1 MKKEN
6 REIIINENYSNN
18 NNLLFTK
25 LTENIINT
33 ENDNINNDKNDSINL
48 FDISN
53 SFSIKGEKEVQDL
66 YEKNQILTEKYLPT
80 VSYSDLETEN
90 NNNFIIAFKFNN
102 EYLIP
107 MELIFFSELNKKI
120 KAKNLITNQ
129 IIEINKEKVF
139 IQKIDSLNK
148 IENFSKIKIINEL
161 SILYNLMLNFEEEK
175 FYININNILISF
187 LIDNEYLLSN
197 FEEKFISF
205 NRTNKFY
212 LIKKIGKKL
221 SLKYFKNIINILNEN
236 IYNIYYDLISNVFN
250 LFEFFDNNCFLLINL
265 GKNLNIKFN
274 LISFFNNNFFNKNLL
289 FSEEEKQR
297 KFIKLEFLVENEIKN
312 FYSKNKLNNAI
323 IQAIQNLCNFNGE
336 IINLIWKIL
345 NEINMNIIFI
355 DIFKILLLSYLIY
368 NYKKYINSK
377 TININNNNNNSNIIF
392 YSNILIINAFKYLC
406 DTISIQLKNN
416 KNNNNF
422 EFDEENLN
430 LLFIYYS
437 TDNNLNSI
445 IDNFIFKSINEKIGL
460 NKILL
465 ENFNIFYSNYE
476 KNLTNNEKILIKFF
490 EEIVSIK
497 FNSSIYLDFDN
508 FNSLTELLLS
518 NILISFKI
526 LENEEN
532 KNEKFDFIQIWYFY
546 LENILDYNE
555 FFRKDLSI
563 EFVEKYKIIDYCNYY
578 KNKFFIEMSYQNFF
592 NNFLP
597 ILSDI
602 DSNFNV
608 DKNDYYDNK
617 IKSFL
622 NDIKN
627 FENIDEKFEINTEK
641 KIISIDYNIYNILFN
656 LLLNVYN
663 EKANLIQKN
672 FKLFIK
678 RKNFLNIKKKCI
690 LIQNFYRKYFYRKIT
705 NFDKEN
711 IGNYLL
717 NKYKNKDKILIKLIF
732 DVKNKIL
739 LLNQENKLLRKKI
752 NNNISLR
759 KNNNNNDNNSNI
771 SINNQI
777 SNSNSIKNSKISNLT
792 LNITNSSFNNN
803 YNNNNFN
810 NSSMISEYSI
820 KNNDSKEVIILKNKL
835 ANSKK
840 KYKDLINT
848 AIKYQE
854 KMDNFIKIINN
865 KKEIKDILN
874 KNGIK
879 FN

>member
-1 MKKEN
+1 MKKQN
-6 REIIINENYSNN
+6 KEIIINENYSNN

-25 LTENIINT
+25 LNENIINT
-33 ENDNINNDKNDSINL
+33 ESEDKNNTKNNNDSINL

-66 YEKNQILTEKYLPT
+66 YEKNQINEKYLPT
-80 VSYSDLETEN
+80 VSYSDLEIEN
-90 NNNFIIAFKFNN
+90 NNNNLIIVFKFYD

-107 MELIFFSELNKKI
+107 MELIYFSESNKKI
-120 KAKNLITNQ
+120 KVKNLFTNQ
-129 IIEINKEKVF
+129 IFEINKDKIF

-161 SILYNLMLNFEEEK
+161 SILYNLKLNFEDEK
-175 FYININNILISF
+175 FYININNILILF

-205 NRTNKFY
+205 ERTNKFY
-212 LIKKIGKKL
+212 IIKKIGKNL
-221 SLKYFKNIINILNEN
+221 SFKYFKNIINILNEN
-236 IYNIYYDLISNVFN
+236 IFNIYYDLISNVFD
-250 LFEFFDNNCFLLINL
+250 LFEFFNNNCFLLISL

-274 LISFFNNNFFNKNLL
+274 LISFFNDNFYIKNLL
-289 FSEEEKQR
+289 FSEEENQR

-312 FYSKNKLNNAI
+312 FCYENKFNNAI

-368 NYKKYINSK
+368 NHKKYINSK
-377 TININNNNNNSNIIF
+377 TINNNNNNSNTIF

-416 KNNNNF
+416 INKNNNN
-422 EFDEENLN
+422 EIDDEEYLN
-430 LLFIYYS
+430 LLFIYS
-437 TDNNLNSI
+437 INENNLDKI
-445 IDNFIFKSINEKIGL
+445 IDDVIFKCINEKIGL

-465 ENFNIFYSNYE
+465 ENFNILYTKFE

-490 EEIVSIK
+490 EEIISIK

-508 FNSLTELLLS
+508 FNSLNELLLS

-532 KNEKFDFIQIWYFY
+532 KNEKFDFIQIWFFFM
-546 LENILDYNE
+546 EDILDYKE
-555 FFRKDLSI
+555 FFSNDLSI
-563 EFVEKYKIIDYCNYY
+563 EFIEKYKIIDYCNYY

-608 DKNDYYDNK
+608 EKNNYYDNK

-627 FENIDEKFEINTEK
+627 FENIDEKFEINIEK
-641 KIISIDYNIYNILFN
+641 KIISFDYNIYNILFN

-663 EKANLIQKN
+663 EKTILIQKN
-672 FKLFIK
+672 FKSFVK
-678 RKNFLNIKKKCI
+678 RKNFFKIKKNCI
-690 LIQNFYRKYFYRKIT
+690 LIQNYYRKYFYRKII

-711 IGNYLL
+711 IENYLI
-717 NKYKNKDKILIKLIF
+717 NKYKNKDKILIKLISE
-732 DVKNKIL
+732 VKNKIL

-752 NNNISLR
+752 NNIS
-759 KNNNNNDNNSNI
+759 KINNNNNNNNLNI
-771 SINNQI
+771 SINQI
-777 SNSNSIKNSKISNLT
+777 SHLNSIRSSNISNLS
-792 LNITNSSFNNN
+792 LNITNSTFNNN
-803 YNNNNFN
+803 NNIN
-810 NSSMISEYSI
+810 NSSMISDFSI

-840 KYKDLINT
+840 KYKDLIT
-848 AIKYQE
+848 VAMKYQK
-854 KMDNFIKIINN
+854 KMDNFINVINN

-874 KNGIK
+874 KNGII